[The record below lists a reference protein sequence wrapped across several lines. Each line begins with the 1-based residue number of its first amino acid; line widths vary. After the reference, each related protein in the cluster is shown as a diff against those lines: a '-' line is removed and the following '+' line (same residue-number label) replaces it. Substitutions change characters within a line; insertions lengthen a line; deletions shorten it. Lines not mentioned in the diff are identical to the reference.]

1 MKNIKKISV
10 IIISA
15 ILIIIGMNGCTKNE
29 KQDNTTTIPSTSDI
43 TTTQPVVSTTEPT
56 TTQPITSTTAPTTT
70 EPTTSAIPSTTEYIP
85 PVTETTVS
93 VTPAINYPLIN
104 ENDGFNLTL
113 NADGTFTHEGV
124 YNMDLSNIGIRT
136 PLPINIKTT
145 GNVVVSGGSVTLS
158 NTKMIMNCTDEAVNS
173 LSGVAKIAAKALKN
187 VELTDKSTAAINNGQ
202 LTFSFVGSNGSADYT
217 LSTHTLSADQ
227 TSALLSH

>member
-56 TTQPITSTTAPTTT
+56 TTEPTTT
-70 EPTTSAIPSTTEYIP
+70 EPTTSAIPSTTKYIP

-93 VTPAINYPLIN
+93 VTPAIKYPLIN
-104 ENDGFNLTL
+104 KNDEFNLTL
-113 NADGTFTHEGV
+113 NADGTFTHKGV

-173 LSGVAKIAAKALKN
+173 LSGVAKVAAKALKN
-187 VELTDKSTAAINNGQ
+187 VELTDKSTATINNGQ

>member
-43 TTTQPVVSTTEPT
+43 TTTE
-56 TTQPITSTTAPTTT
+56 PTTT

-85 PVTETTVS
+85 PVTEITVS

-104 ENDGFNLTL
+104 KNDGFNLTL

-158 NTKMIMNCTDEAVNS
+158 NTKMIMNCTDEVVNS

-187 VELTDKSTAAINNGQ
+187 VELTDKSTATIKNGQ